1 MRALLLLA
9 SATTP
14 FLALSVWSGLPG
26 HADNNVFNLAELPP
40 LPVEVSQRQTPHL
53 QRSFLRLQTSQHR
66 QPPPSG
72 SSSPDRFRS
81 LSLQRLLIYP
91 QIN

>member
-40 LPVEVSQRQTPHL
+40 LPVEVSQRQTPLSATEFSSSSDESASSDH
-53 QRSFLRLQTSQHR
+53 
-66 QPPPSG
+66 PSG

>member
-40 LPVEVSQRQTPHL
+40 LPVEVSQRQTLYL

-66 QPPPSG
+66 QLPPSG
-72 SSSPDRFRS
+72 SNSPVRFRS

>member
-26 HADNNVFNLAELPP
+26 HTDNNVFNLAELPP
-40 LPVEVSQRQTPHL
+40 LPVEVSKRPTL
-53 QRSFLRLQTSQHR
+53 QSATKL
-66 QPPPSG
+66 
-72 SSSPDRFRS
+72 SSSSDQS
-81 LSLQRLLIYP
+81 ASSDDHS
-91 QIN
+91 